1 MGKGLQILGDIGGSN
16 VEIDSTLTTQ
26 GMAADAK
33 AVGDGLAKKLT
44 IPATAQI
51 GQTIVV
57 KAVDENGKPTAWKT
71 ANLSTDEI
79 YIGSGEAPEGAVLC
93 IDPNGEPTNGYA
105 TEQYVDDALANLPTG
120 GGSEWRKIAD
130 ITLEEDVSSIII
142 STDTEGNP
150 LNITEIYCY
159 FDMKGVCP
167 DIESGTVASEVGL
180 EINDKK
186 IISQSGMNFGIT
198 LLKFG
203 VSTNP
208 ELQKFVFGYN
218 LLNNRIDISSVSN
231 LQQFLPLSNVNV
243 KTTVDAEVINKLNFY
258 TQINNR
264 MWAVGSNLV
273 IYGR

>member
-1 MGKGLQILGDIGGSN
+1 
-16 VEIDSTLTTQ
+16 
-26 GMAADAK
+26 
-33 AVGDGLAKKLT
+33 
-44 IPATAQI
+44 
-51 GQTIVV
+51 
-57 KAVDENGKPTAWKT
+57 
-71 ANLSTDEI
+71 
-79 YIGSGEAPEGAVLC
+79 
-93 IDPNGEPTNGYA
+93 
-105 TEQYVDDALANLPTG
+105 
-120 GGSEWRKIAD
+120 
-130 ITLEEDVSSIII
+130 
-142 STDTEGNP
+142 
-150 LNITEIYCY
+150 
-159 FDMKGVCP
+159 MKGVCP